1 MVAEGNRGL
10 ADLLETG
17 QITHD
22 LRAGPFLRAYEFAT
36 QNAVLVD
43 NVSFGNLGR
52 AVEGI
57 DLLIRVPEGLEVNMV
72 PGKEVMVGI
81 RVFINTD
88 GDNVDIGH
96 SPVKLEKARQ
106 LFDTG
111 SAVCRPE
118 IEDDSVAAQLAE
130 IDGVRAVTEDELGRE
145 LGDVARVLASIATD
159 DQ

>member
-1 MVAEGNRGL
+1 MV
-10 ADLLETG
+10 LEAG

-22 LRAGPFLRAYEFAT
+22 LRAGPLLRAYEFAT

-43 NVSFGNLGR
+43 HVGFGNLGR

-57 DLLIRVPEGLEVNMV
+57 DLLIRVAEGLEIDVV
-72 PGKEVMVGI
+72 PDEEAMVGI
-81 RVFINTD
+81 RVLINAD

-96 SPVKLEKARQ
+96 SPVKLEKAWE

-118 IEDDSVAAQLAE
+118 IEDDSVTAHLIE
-130 IDGVRAVTEDELGRE
+130 IDGIRAVTEDELGCE